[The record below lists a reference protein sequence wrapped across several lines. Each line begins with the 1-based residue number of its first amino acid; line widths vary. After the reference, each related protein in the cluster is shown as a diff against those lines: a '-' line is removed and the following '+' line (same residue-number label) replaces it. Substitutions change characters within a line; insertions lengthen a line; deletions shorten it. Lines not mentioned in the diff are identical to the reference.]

1 MESYIKIERVI
12 EKDGRE
18 VITYKS
24 DGFTSFEIIG
34 LLTYYRDKV
43 KIGQI
48 QKCEP
53 TKK

>member
-1 MESYIKIERVI
+1 MEYYIKIERVI

-18 VITYKS
+18 VMNYKS

-34 LLTYYRDKV
+34 LLTYYRDKIEIEQMR
-43 KIGQI
+43 KGI
-48 QKCEP
+48 P